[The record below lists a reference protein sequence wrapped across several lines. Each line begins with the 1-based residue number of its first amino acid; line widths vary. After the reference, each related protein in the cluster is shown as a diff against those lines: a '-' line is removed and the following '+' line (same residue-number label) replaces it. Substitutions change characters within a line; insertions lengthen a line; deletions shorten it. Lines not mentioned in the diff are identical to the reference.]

1 MYNKAVENYTC
12 ALEFVP
18 ECYKA
23 QNMCDKAV
31 NTYPFTIKFVPEG
44 FMTQKICDKHLIE
57 AFMFLILYL
66 ISIKTQE
73 MCDTVVSE
81 DPSLIVYCPDKYKT
95 QRMYDEAVD
104 DCLAVLKFVF
114 DWFVAGEMITKLFT
128 SLYVDE
134 DILYFNEAFGDA
146 VFNWNG
152 MSILNID
159 LNNINLDNNF
169 DENNP
174 DSIILIRFFAW
185 RNKFE
190 KCK

>member
-1 MYNKAVENYTC
+1 
-12 ALEFVP
+12 
-18 ECYKA
+18 
-23 QNMCDKAV
+23 
-31 NTYPFTIKFVPEG
+31 
-44 FMTQKICDKHLIE
+44 
-57 AFMFLILYL
+57 MFLILYL

-81 DPSLIVYCPDKYKT
+81 DPSLIIYCLDKYKT

-114 DWFVAGEMITKLFT
+114 DWFVAGEMITKLFI
-128 SLYVDE
+128 SLYADE
-134 DILYFNEAFGDA
+134 NILYFNEAFGDA

-159 LNNINLDNNF
+159 LKNINLDNNF
-169 DENNP
+169 DEDNP
-174 DSIILIRFFAW
+174 DSIILIRFCAW

-190 KCK
+190 KCKELKKELHEELMLVVWHPNRQWDWCMSEDEKKEMDLMFIDEL